1 MRIRKIN
8 FQEINFEYCSY
19 PQSMYDSIKR
29 IGLSFPIKVNII
41 NGKYYC
47 KDGHKRLSIIQDLL
61 KNEEFRD
68 VSSHRTTDIENI
80 FKRIELAS
88 EIIYGIEEGYEK
100 RRDVPYII
108 YNDGSSR
115 SNDCW
120 RDRNMH

>member
-61 KNEEFRD
+61 KNEE
-68 VSSHRTTDIENI
+68 
-80 FKRIELAS
+80 
-88 EIIYGIEEGYEK
+88 GYEK

-120 RDRNMH
+120 RDRNMHEIFFSFFESGKYENFRGI

>member
-1 MRIRKIN
+1 MIMILNSFSKKSAIP
-8 FQEINFEYCSY
+8 S
-19 PQSMYDSIKR
+19 
-29 IGLSFPIKVNII
+29 LSTVKVNII

-61 KNEEFRD
+61 KNEE
-68 VSSHRTTDIENI
+68 
-80 FKRIELAS
+80 
-88 EIIYGIEEGYEK
+88 GYEK

-120 RDRNMH
+120 RDRKMH

>member
-8 FQEINFEYCSY
+8 FQEINFEYRSY
-19 PQSMYDSIKR
+19 PQSMYDSVKR
-29 IGLSFPIKVNII
+29 IGLSFAIKVNII

-88 EIIYGIEEGYEK
+88 EIIYGIKYE
-100 RRDVPYII
+100 I
-108 YNDGSSR
+108 
-115 SNDCW
+115 
-120 RDRNMH
+120 

>member
-8 FQEINFEYCSY
+8 FQEINFEYCPY

-29 IGLSFPIKVNII
+29 IGLSFPIK
-41 NGKYYC
+41 
-47 KDGHKRLSIIQDLL
+47 DGHKRLSIIQDLL
-61 KNEEFRD
+61 KN
-68 VSSHRTTDIENI
+68 
-80 FKRIELAS
+80 
-88 EIIYGIEEGYEK
+88 EEGYEK

>member
-8 FQEINFEYCSY
+8 FQEINFEYCPY

-41 NGKYYC
+41 DGQYYC

-61 KNEEFRD
+61 KNE
-68 VSSHRTTDIENI
+68 V
-80 FKRIELAS
+80 
-88 EIIYGIEEGYEK
+88 GYEK

>member
-61 KNEEFRD
+61 KMKK
-68 VSSHRTTDIENI
+68 VMKKKGCS
-80 FKRIELAS
+80 L
-88 EIIYGIEEGYEK
+88 YYL
-100 RRDVPYII
+100 
-108 YNDGSSR
+108 
-115 SNDCW
+115 
-120 RDRNMH
+120 

>member
-8 FQEINFEYCSY
+8 FQERSY

-41 NGKYYC
+41 DGKYYC

-61 KNEEFRD
+61 KNEE
-68 VSSHRTTDIENI
+68 
-80 FKRIELAS
+80 
-88 EIIYGIEEGYEK
+88 GYE
-100 RRDVPYII
+100 RRREVPYII

>member
-8 FQEINFEYCSY
+8 FQEINFEYRSY

-41 NGKYYC
+41 DGKYYC

-61 KNEEFRD
+61 KNEE
-68 VSSHRTTDIENI
+68 
-80 FKRIELAS
+80 
-88 EIIYGIEEGYEK
+88 GYE
-100 RRDVPYII
+100 RRREVPYII

-120 RDRNMH
+120 RDRIRSFSFFESEKQEHFRGI

>member
-8 FQEINFEYCSY
+8 FQEINFEYCPY
-19 PQSMYDSIKR
+19 PQSMYDSLKR

-61 KNEEFRD
+61 KNEE
-68 VSSHRTTDIENI
+68 
-80 FKRIELAS
+80 
-88 EIIYGIEEGYEK
+88 GYEK

>member
-1 MRIRKIN
+1 
-8 FQEINFEYCSY
+8 
-19 PQSMYDSIKR
+19 MYDSIKR

-61 KNEEFRD
+61 KMKKVMKKKEC
-68 VSSHRTTDIENI
+68 S
-80 FKRIELAS
+80 
-88 EIIYGIEEGYEK
+88 
-100 RRDVPYII
+100 YII

>member
-8 FQEINFEYCSY
+8 FQEISFEYCPY

-29 IGLSFPIKVNII
+29 IGLSFII
-41 NGKYYC
+41 DGQYYC
-47 KDGHKRLSIIQDLL
+47 KDGNKRLSIIQDLL
-61 KNEEFRD
+61 KNEE
-68 VSSHRTTDIENI
+68 
-80 FKRIELAS
+80 
-88 EIIYGIEEGYEK
+88 GYE
-100 RRDVPYII
+100 RRRAVPYII

>member
-8 FQEINFEYCSY
+8 FEYRSY
-19 PQSMYDSIKR
+19 PQSMYDSVRR
-29 IGLSFPIKVNII
+29 IGLSFPVKVDII
-41 NGKYYC
+41 DGKYYC

-61 KNEEFRD
+61 KN
-68 VSSHRTTDIENI
+68 
-80 FKRIELAS
+80 
-88 EIIYGIEEGYEK
+88 EEGYEK

>member
-8 FQEINFEYCSY
+8 VEEINFEYRSY
-19 PQSMYDSIKR
+19 PQSINDYIKI

-41 NGKYYC
+41 DGKYYC

-61 KNEEFRD
+61 KNEE
-68 VSSHRTTDIENI
+68 
-80 FKRIELAS
+80 
-88 EIIYGIEEGYEK
+88 GYE
-100 RRDVPYII
+100 RRREVPYII